1 MPARETLRIP
11 TREVVRILALIF
23 GFYVAVRL
31 LWIAHPVI
39 FLFFLGVLFGLPIS
53 QGADWLAKRGV
64 PRGLG
69 VALIL
74 TVFLGLLIGGGIGMA
89 PILRS
94 QSKELQQRLPEALD
108 KIDAWLGH
116 RANGVLGILF
126 NQESSGDDTGTVPG
140 ITEAD
145 SVGTDTVTTDTVTTD
160 SVTTQ
165 PVDSTARSTT
175 GRRTTARSNEVVVGG
190 NLRREITRQ
199 MSGAQHSFLHM
210 LTSTFAVTGAFL
222 LVLFIAGYIGL
233 DPHLYH
239 GGVLALVPTRERDRA
254 ALTLARLATTLR
266 RWLVTQLIAMVVIG
280 AVTTVFLLS
289 LHVKAAL
296 PLGILAGVSKF
307 IPIVGSIFAA
317 IPAIAMAF
325 IDSPHKALLVGISYI
340 LIQFVE
346 NHVLVPVLMKRGVNL
361 PPAMTLGIQA
371 LMALLFG
378 FLGLLVAVP
387 LLAAILTIVRTMNE
401 KGLREISEETTLRL
415 PVGDEEI

>member
-1 MPARETLRIP
+1 MPARETLKIP
-11 TREVVRILALIF
+11 TRDVVRILALIF

-39 FLFFLGVLFGLPIS
+39 FLFFLGVLFGLPIA
-53 QGADWLAKRGV
+53 QGADWLQKRGI
-64 PRGLG
+64 PRGFG
-69 VALIL
+69 VAIIL
-74 TVFLGLLIGGGIGMA
+74 TLFLGLLIGGGIGMA

-126 NQESSGDDTGTVPG
+126 NQESTGEDAGTVPG
-140 ITEAD
+140 IADTD
-145 SVGTDTVTTDTVTTD
+145 SVGINTLPVAPID
-160 SVTTQ
+160 SATQ
-165 PVDSTARSTT
+165 
-175 GRRTTARSNEVVVGG
+175 RTITHTNEVVVGG

-199 MSGAQHSFLHM
+199 FSGAQHSFLRM
-210 LTSTFAVTGAFL
+210 LTSTFAVTGSFL
-222 LVLFIAGYIGL
+222 LVLFIAAYIGL

-239 GGVLALVPTRERDRA
+239 GGVLALVPERERDRA

-280 AVTTVFLLS
+280 GVTTVFLFAF
-289 LHVKAAL
+289 HVKAAL

-325 IDSPHKALLVGISYI
+325 IDSPHKALVVAIGYVV
-340 LIQFVE
+340 IQFVE

-401 KGLREISEETTLRL
+401 KELREISEETTSRL
-415 PVGDEEI
+415 PAGDETV